1 MHAKHASS
9 FSISMSNASIL
20 AAITE
25 TFGECKEL
33 ITLIK
38 GKENVQTA
46 HYIVENN
53 RIPSPE
59 GLHLPVGVR
68 VEGGGGQQR
77 GGVFPFSE
85 GFHLPFGVRVEGGG
99 GQQRGGVVTSS
110 ILEIRAPTFEVA
122 TRSVVKS
129 TADILA
135 AFPVDLQITP
145 VNDLFNDKLDFSVSN
160 SFLTPQFHFNSQFY
174 AASYLFI

>member
-1 MHAKHASS
+1 
-9 FSISMSNASIL
+9 MSNASIL

-59 GLHLPVGVR
+59 GLHLPV
-68 VEGGGGQQR
+68 
-77 GGVFPFSE
+77 
-85 GFHLPFGVRVEGGG
+85 GVRVEGGG